1 MNMKNSWSKYGAK
14 KSGGYDSKKE
24 ARRARELY
32 LLQEA
37 GEISGL
43 RQQVKFVLIPTQR
56 GPGKVGPRGGKK
68 NGPVLEHEC
77 AYIADFCYTRKDGTR
92 VVEDCKGFR
101 TKDYIIKRKLMLWVH
116 GIRILET

>member
-1 MNMKNSWSKYGAK
+1 MSYVKGRSKYGAK
-14 KSGGYDSKKE
+14 KYGGYDSKRE
-24 ARRARELY
+24 AQRARELY

-43 RQQVKFVLIPTQR
+43 KQQQKFVLIPTQR
-56 GPGKVGPRGGKK
+56 APGSVGPRGGKK

-77 AYIADFCYTRKDGTR
+77 AYIANFCYREKDGTY

-116 GIRILET
+116 GIRIRET

>member
-1 MNMKNSWSKYGAK
+1 MNYVKGRSKYGAK
-14 KSGGYDSKKE
+14 KYGGYDSKRE
-24 ARRARELY
+24 AARARELY

-43 RQQVKFVLIPTQR
+43 KQQQKFVLIPTQR
-56 GPGKVGPRGGKK
+56 GPGKTGPRGGKK
-68 NGPVLEHEC
+68 NGPVLEREC
-77 AYIADFCYTRKDGTR
+77 AYIADFCYKRKDGTY

-101 TKDYIIKRKLMLWVH
+101 TPEYIIKRKLMLWRY